1 MSRVSFTEKTN
12 RQSSKA
18 SGRKYDAYV
27 EGTAAPKLAPAT
39 RREEK
44 RRIKKKHTIRKN
56 REKARYMNLGY
67 VSFTIL
73 ALVTASVILF
83 SYIYLQSDVT
93 NRISHIA
100 RLESQLNDLKLAND
114 EEYNRIMGSVDLEEI
129 KRIAIDELGMRYA
142 KDGQVV
148 TYTGEGSD
156 YVRQYSDI
164 P

>member
-1 MSRVSFTEKTN
+1 MSRVGFREKTN
-12 RQSSKA
+12 RQLNKD
-18 SGRKYDAYV
+18 SGRTGYTYV
-27 EGTAAPKLAPAT
+27 EGTAAPKLAPVT
-39 RREEK
+39 RKEEK
-44 RRIKKKHTIRKN
+44 RRIKNKHVVRKN
-56 REKARYMNLGY
+56 RDKARYMNIGF

-73 ALVTASVILF
+73 ALATASLILF
-83 SYIYLQSDVT
+83 GYIHLQSDVT
-93 NRISHIA
+93 NRVTNIA
-100 RLESQLNDLKLAND
+100 RLESRLNNLRLEND

-129 KRIAIDELGMRYA
+129 KRIAINDLGMRYA